1 MTPAEHN
8 ELAILRM
15 EVQHITVRLATTQAE
30 NRKLRKMTRYSRTG
44 RILERT
50 ATDAKQL
57 CAWRW
62 SGFSVSRSNAQSYGM
77 SRQRWAWAVA
87 LLERAR
93 VVEPDARYLDD
104 AFLLDDITD
113 AVDAI
118 DRTVKVLEERGLDA
132 LVMRMP
138 KNGGGRRKRS

>member
-1 MTPAEHN
+1 M
-8 ELAILRM
+8 
-15 EVQHITVRLATTQAE
+15 
-30 NRKLRKMTRYSRTG
+30 
-44 RILERT
+44 
-50 ATDAKQL
+50 
-57 CAWRW
+57 
-62 SGFSVSRSNAQSYGM
+62 
-77 SRQRWAWAVA
+77 A

-93 VVEPDARYLDD
+93 IVEPDAKYLDD

-132 LVMRMP
+132 LVMRLP

>member
-15 EVQHITVRLATTQAE
+15 EVQHITVKLATTQAE

-50 ATDAKQL
+50 ATDAKQI

-62 SGFSVSRSNAQSYGM
+62 SGFSVSRSNCESYGLT
-77 SRQRWAWAVA
+77 RQRWAWAVA

-93 VVEPDARYLDD
+93 IVEPDAKYLDD

-138 KNGGGRRKRS
+138 RNGGGRRKRS

>member
-1 MTPAEHN
+1 MTPAELN
-8 ELAILRM
+8 ELNLLQSQVA
-15 EVQHITVRLATTQAE
+15 HITVRLATAQAE
-30 NRKLRKMTRYSRTG
+30 NRKLRKLTRYSKTG

-62 SGFSVSRSNAQSYGM
+62 SGYSVSRSNAQSYGM
-77 SRQRWAWAVA
+77 TRQRWAWAVA

-138 KNGGGRRKRS
+138 RNGGGRRNQS

>member
-1 MTPAEHN
+1 MTLAEQN

-15 EVQHITVRLATTQAE
+15 EVQHITVKLATTQAE
-30 NRKLRKMTRYSRTG
+30 NRKLRKMTRYSKTG

-93 VVEPDARYLDD
+93 VVEPDAKYLDD